1 MGTRDSKFRELL
13 GSLSLVLRPSA
24 ISMIMFMALVFA
36 APAPSQQPSPSVA
49 QAARNAREHK
59 AHSAKAAKIFTND
72 DVEAERSLAGDSA
85 LEPPPSTDASQVSN
99 SSSKN
104 CDNAKAEGLKLELQD
119 AQQELDQVRRELSY
133 QPQVISGNNLDL
145 QYFKP
150 GNSGL
155 SVGAPP
161 LSNVTPPIPARVTEV
176 ELQEKVESLKN
187 ALSSA
192 CDPPEA
198 ASIQRKLDLAKQQLG
213 FLQRQYSL
221 DENTF
226 YSRTDF
232 AQDTAGKARLDAE
245 QQQIQSLQSEIDRLN
260 NELAALSPPQVAT

>member
-1 MGTRDSKFRELL
+1 MGTGDSKFPGLL
-13 GSLSLVLRPSA
+13 GSLMLVLPPSA
-24 ISMIMFMALVFA
+24 ISLIMLVALAFA
-36 APAPSQQPSPSVA
+36 APVWSQQPSPSVA

-85 LEPPPSTDASQVSN
+85 LEPPASTDTSKISN
-99 SSSKN
+99 PSSKN

-133 QPQVISGNNLDL
+133 QPTVISGNNLDL

-161 LSNVTPPIPARVTEV
+161 LSNVMPPIPARVTEV
-176 ELQEKVESLKN
+176 ELREKVDTLKS

-198 ASIQRKLDLAKQQLG
+198 VSIQRKLDLAKQQLG
-213 FLQRQYSL
+213 FLQRQYAL
-221 DENTF
+221 DENSY

-245 QQQIQSLQSEIDRLN
+245 QQQIQSLQSEIDSLS